1 MPLPRS
7 VDELTGGREVKLE
20 LIQLAK
26 NRQGL
31 ALSSSPIRTLTVGSG
46 ISPNQPKKV
55 SRTLDSG
62 RGLYR
67 RLRFSLT
74 PKNVVAFL
82 SLQKTEG
89 GALLF
94 PPLPAIS

>member
-1 MPLPRS
+1 M
-7 VDELTGGREVKLE
+7 
-20 LIQLAK
+20 AK

-46 ISPNQPKKV
+46 ISPNPPKKA

-74 PKNVVAFL
+74 PKNAVAVSILTDNQDLRFTISLALSYFL
-82 SLQKTEG
+82 GIKPIFS
-89 GALLF
+89 
-94 PPLPAIS
+94 